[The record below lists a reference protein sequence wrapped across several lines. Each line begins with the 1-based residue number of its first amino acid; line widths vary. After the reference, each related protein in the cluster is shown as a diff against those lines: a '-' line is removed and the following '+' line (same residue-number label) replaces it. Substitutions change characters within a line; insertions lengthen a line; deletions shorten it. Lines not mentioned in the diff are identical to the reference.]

1 MITETKHG
9 YLLKGAKNGQADAN
23 GEFML
28 AFQEAHLV
36 EKGEIKEL
44 MKGASVS

>member
-1 MITETKHG
+1 MIKEIKHG
-9 YLLKGAKNGQADAN
+9 YLLKGAKNGQL
-23 GEFML
+23 M
-28 AFQEAHLV
+28 QMVKEAHLV